1 MLLRKLPALLLQLE
15 LCFKATKRV
24 LLSASGCGSQEAP
37 VPGIMTES
45 VLGSSLG
52 HVPVGGQET
61 SVALQG
67 LVVTLTLP
75 QTPCLSFQALRK
87 GPSLLSPQTYPKSG
101 FSQQCVEWGKVYR
114 SDIFSAQGEAAFT
127 ISHPRRSE
135 DPAGRPPAA
144 T

>member
-52 HVPVGGQET
+52 HVPVWSQET
-61 SVALQG
+61 SVAPQG
-67 LVVTLTLP
+67 LVVTLTLLP
-75 QTPCLSFQALRK
+75 DTLPFL
-87 GPSLLSPQTYPKSG
+87 PSPQEGTFPA
-101 FSQQCVEWGKVYR
+101 FPPDLSQVRVQPAVRRMG
-114 SDIFSAQGEAAFT
+114 QGL
-127 ISHPRRSE
+127 
-135 DPAGRPPAA
+135 
-144 T
+144 